1 MKKIFKI
8 SGIVFAVLLLL
19 LILTGFIGYGRMSI
33 KASDN
38 YAKLGDNAPE
48 LNMEGHIFRDLN
60 KNGKLDA
67 YEDSRLSVEDR
78 LNDLVAQMSLEEKAG
93 SMFITMIGMTPEGA
107 PIDKPFFSS
116 NPIDIMMATM
126 MPSSSEMLINR
137 KMNSFNILHA
147 HKANILARF
156 NNNIQRIA
164 ERSRLGIPVTIAS
177 DPRHGSEH
185 NPGAA
190 LSTPTFSQW
199 PTSLGLAA
207 TRDTLLVEEF
217 GNIARQEYMATGIR
231 LALHPM
237 ADLATEPRWGR
248 SNGTFGEDAELSA
261 MMTKAY
267 VLGFQGAALGPE
279 SVACMTKHFSGGG
292 PQANGED
299 AHFPY
304 GKDQVYP
311 GNNFDYHLIPFE
323 KGAFPAKTA
332 QIMPYYGI
340 PVDQTNENVAFA
352 FNKTII
358 TTMLR
363 EKYGF
368 DGVICTDWNIVNG
381 TAVGDARAWGVEDL
395 SPLERT
401 KKIID
406 AGCDQFGGES
416 SPELIIELVKSG
428 QLTEE
433 RIDESVK
440 RIMRDKFRLGLFD
453 DPYVNEAEA
462 NNIAGKESFRELG
475 RLAQAKS
482 TVLLKNDQILPLK
495 KGTKIY
501 AEGMMDSEVLG
512 TLGELVSDPM
522 EAEVILKRI
531 GTPYDERDEYFLESY
546 FHQGRL
552 FYSEEE
558 KKEILGLI
566 SKKPSIVVVNLD
578 RAAILTDISEASD
591 ALLADFGL
599 SDRVLNQLLFG
610 ELSPEGKLPFELPS
624 SWEAVENQKE
634 DVPYDSEDPLY
645 EFGYGL
651 RYESSVASKN

>member
-1 MKKIFKI
+1 MKKIFRITGK
-8 SGIVFAVLLLL
+8 VLLIVLV
-19 LILTGFIGYGRMSI
+19 LIIIAGIIGYSRMSS
-33 KASDN
+33 KANGN
-38 YAKLGDNAPE
+38 YAKLGEKASE
-48 LNMEGHIFRDLN
+48 LNIDGHNFRDLN

-67 YEDSRLSVEDR
+67 YEDSRLSVEER
-78 LNDLVAQMSLEEKAG
+78 VNDLVSQMSLEEKAG
-93 SMFITMIGMTPEGA
+93 SMFITMIGMTPKGD
-107 PIDKPFFSS
+107 PLDKPFLTS
-116 NPIDIMMATM
+116 NPIDIMMTFM
-126 MPSSSEMLINR
+126 MDSNAEMLVNK
-137 KMNSFNILHA
+137 KMNSFNILQSNP
-147 HKANILARF
+147 ANVLARY
-156 NNNIQRIA
+156 NNQIQLIA
-164 ERSRLGIPVTIAS
+164 EKTRLGVPVTIAS
-177 DPRHGSEH
+177 DPRHGAEN

-207 TRDTLLVEEF
+207 TRDTLLVKEF
-217 GNIARQEYMATGIR
+217 GDIARQEYLATGIR

-267 VLGFQGAALGPE
+267 VLGFQGDSLGSE

-292 PQANGED
+292 PQENGED

-304 GKDQVYP
+304 GKNQVYP

-323 KGAFPAKTA
+323 KGAFVANTA

-340 PVDQTNENVAFA
+340 PVDQTDENVAFA

-358 TTMLR
+358 TKLLR

-395 SPLERT
+395 SPIERT
-401 KKIID
+401 KKVID

-416 SPELIIELVKSG
+416 SPELVIELVKTG
-428 QLTEE
+428 QLTEA

-453 DPYVNEAEA
+453 DPYVNEGEA
-462 NNIAGKESFRELG
+462 DQIAGKEAFRKLG
-475 RLAQAKS
+475 RIAQAKS
-482 TVLLKNDQILPLK
+482 TVLLKNELLPLK
-495 KGTKIY
+495 KGIKIY
-501 AEGMMDSEVLG
+501 VEGAANDKVFD
-512 TLGELVSDPM
+512 TYGELVSNPM
-522 EAEVILKRI
+522 EADVILKRI
-531 GTPYDERDEYFLESY
+531 ETPYDERDEYFLESF

-552 FYSEEE
+552 YYSDEE
-558 KKEILGLI
+558 KNEILDLI

-578 RAAILTDISEASD
+578 RAAILTEVSKVSG

-599 SDRVLNQLLFG
+599 SDEVLNQILFG
-610 ELSPEGKLPFELPS
+610 ELRPEGKLPFELPS
-624 SWEAVENQKE
+624 TWEAVENQHE
-634 DVPYDSEDPLY
+634 DVPYDSKDPLY

-651 RYESSVASKN
+651 SYGSEIVTMK